1 MLLALLSPTKI
12 YYQKMLEP
20 AFCVWMHVL
29 LIRVHRNWKLAKS
42 LIGNDLAPTE
52 DRSRQQAAPG
62 GTAAICWPPQTQISR
77 YQIDI
82 QPQILGSIEHFLI
95 LLSTKGAVLSCN
107 LYILYQVKRYKIKG
121 SRVQSPHCTAVLYM
135 VLYSISYNKLCPRS
149 RAQFIPTKLFM
160 S

>member
-1 MLLALLSPTKI
+1 M
-12 YYQKMLEP
+12 P

-52 DRSRQQAAPG
+52 DRSKQQAAPG
-62 GTAAICWPPQTQISR
+62 GCGCHLLAAANTDIQISDR
-77 YQIDI
+77 H
-82 QPQILGSIEHFLI
+82 PATATAIEHFLI
-95 LLSTKGAVLSCN
+95 LLSTKGAILSCN

>member
-1 MLLALLSPTKI
+1 
-12 YYQKMLEP
+12 
-20 AFCVWMHVL
+20 MHVL
-29 LIRVHRNWKLAKS
+29 LIRLHRNWKLAKS

-121 SRVQSPHCTAVLYM
+121 SRIQSPHCTAVLYI
-135 VLYSISYNKLCPRS
+135 VLYSIYDIISSAPDLVLSLYQQSYLCREE
-149 RAQFIPTKLFM
+149 AQSIVTQTHFIF
-160 S
+160 